1 MISMTV
7 LDDDEEQVQKKEEG
21 VEEVEE
27 LLETV
32 TMQLL

>member
-7 LDDDEEQVQKKEEG
+7 LDDGEEQVQKKEEG
-21 VEEVEE
+21 VEEAEE

-32 TMQLL
+32 TMLL

>member
-7 LDDDEEQVQKKEEG
+7 LDDDEEQVQKKEG
-21 VEEVEE
+21 VEEAEE

-32 TMQLL
+32 TMLLL

>member
-1 MISMTV
+1 MTV
-7 LDDDEEQVQKKEEG
+7 LDDGEEQVQKKEEG

-32 TMQLL
+32 TMLL